1 MARSVILPIQWLRGI
16 AALMVVW
23 FHACQGLGV
32 TGAIAMPFGASGVD
46 IFFVISGFIMVAIS
60 AGGTRSPGEFF
71 RDRLARVVPLYWLI
85 TLVIVVAVAVP
96 PHFFKSLEPTADTV
110 VRSLLFIP
118 HYSQRWADQISP
130 VLPPGWTLNFE
141 MFFYLLFAIS
151 LVFKARSTIA
161 LVFLCGMFVACGFL
175 LGPFTSAPMRTYT
188 DPVLL
193 EFVAGALIGE
203 AYLRGFTIKPW
214 WLGLLVAVL
223 GLTLLAE
230 GAQFESAAG
239 RIAQGVGAILVVAA
253 CVRPEVRRDRSL
265 LHALGDASYSIYL
278 THFLTLMVLLKL
290 TSLVWPGAHGPLANA
305 VLALLSIL
313 VSVVTGWLVFRW
325 VERPLTNRVRAWTR
339 GATGVTRESE
349 PRAMIK

>member
-1 MARSVILPIQWLRGI
+1 MRNVILPIQWLRGI

-23 FHACQGLGV
+23 FHACQGLGI
-32 TGAIAMPFGASGVD
+32 TGVAALPFGASGVD

-60 AGGTRSPGEFF
+60 AGGARTPGEFF
-71 RDRLARVVPLYWLI
+71 RDRLTRVAPLYWLV
-85 TLVIVVAVAVP
+85 TLVIVVAVVLP
-96 PHFFKSLEPTADTV
+96 LHLFKSLEPTAMNV

-151 LVFKARSTIA
+151 LMFKSRSTIA
-161 LVFLCGMFVACGFL
+161 LVVLCGLLVSGGFL
-175 LGPFTSAPMRTYT
+175 LGPFGSAPLRTYT
-188 DPVLL
+188 DPMLL

-203 AYLRGFTIKPW
+203 AYLRGFVIKPW
-214 WLGLLVAVL
+214 WLGLLVAAF
-223 GLTLLAE
+223 GLMLLAE
-230 GAQFESAAG
+230 GAQFESSAG
-239 RIAQGVGAILVVAA
+239 RIAQGTGAILVVAA
-253 CVRPEVRRDRSL
+253 CVRPDVRRDRAL

-290 TSLVWPGAHGPLANA
+290 TSLVWPGAHGPFENA

-313 VSVVTGWLVFRW
+313 VSVMTGWVVFRW
-325 VERPLTNRVRAWTR
+325 IERPLTKWVRSWAHGARGFTR
-339 GATGVTRESE
+339 RSESG
-349 PRAMIK
+349 AMIE

>member
-23 FHACQGLGV
+23 FHACQGLGM
-32 TGAIAMPFGASGVD
+32 TGAAALPFGASGVD

-60 AGGTRSPGEFF
+60 ADGTRRPVEFF
-71 RDRLARVVPLYWLI
+71 RDRLTRVVPLYWLV
-85 TLVIVVAVAVP
+85 TLFIVVAVFVP
-96 PHFFKSLEPTADTV
+96 PHFFKSLEPTAANV

-118 HYSQRWADQISP
+118 HYSERWADQISP

-161 LVFLCGMFVACGFL
+161 LVVLCSLLVASGL
-175 LGPFTSAPMRTYT
+175 VLGPFTSAPLRTYT
-188 DPVLL
+188 DPMLL

-203 AYLRGFTIKPW
+203 AYLRGFFIKPW
-214 WLGLLVAVL
+214 WLGLLVAAF

-230 GAQFESAAG
+230 GAQFESSAG

-253 CVRPEVRRDRSL
+253 CVRPDVRRDRRL

-290 TSLVWPGAHGPLANA
+290 TSIVWPGTHGPLAKA

-313 VSVVTGWLVFRW
+313 ISVLAGWLVFRW
-325 VERPLTNRVRAWTR
+325 VERPVTQRIRAWAR
-339 GATGVTRESE
+339 GASAFTRQSASS
-349 PRAMIK
+349 AMIK